1 MSHGHDKKTLRLD
14 DVTIPQN
21 HWWNK
26 LIAVGGVLGV
36 VGIVAT
42 FALGASDHHQL
53 YYSYLTAFMYFLTL
67 ALGGLF
73 FVLIQYAARA
83 GWSVVVRRI
92 AENMMATVPVFVILF
107 IPIVLGMHD
116 LFHWTHA
123 DAMEDPILKGKA
135 SYLNQEFFLIRAGI
149 YFAVWIALAL
159 YFHRSSTSQD
169 SSSDLHVTKR
179 LQAMSAPGIAL
190 FALSL
195 TFAGFD
201 WMMSLD
207 PHWFS
212 TIFGVY
218 TFAGSVVAT
227 FAFLAVF
234 SVIMSRAKLLGGV
247 VTTEHLHDLGKLVFA
262 FTVFWTYIAF
272 SQYFLIWYANMPE
285 ETIFYRHRW
294 ENSWSNISVFLAL
307 GHFVIPFFFLLP
319 RTIKRNATTLV
330 IGSVWMLF
338 MHFVDLYWVIMPH
351 HHKDGFQ
358 LSVLDI
364 TAFVGVG
371 GIFLAYFAYLTR
383 KHATVPLGDPRLP
396 ESVAFENF

>member
-1 MSHGHDKKTLRLD
+1 MSHGHEKKTLRLD
-14 DVTIPQN
+14 EVTIPRN
-21 HWWNK
+21 HWWNTFMVAG
-26 LIAVGGVLGV
+26 AVAGVA
-36 VGIVAT
+36 GIGAT
-42 FALGASDHHQL
+42 FALGAADHHQL
-53 YYSYLTAFMYFLTL
+53 YYSYLTSFMYFLTL
-67 ALGGLF
+67 ALGGMF

-92 AENMMATVPVFVILF
+92 AENMMATVPVFAVLF
-107 IPIVLGMHD
+107 IPVVLGMHD

-123 DAMEDPILKGKA
+123 EAMEDPILKGKE

-149 YFAVWIALAL
+149 YFAVWIGVAL
-159 YFHRSSTSQD
+159 YFYRSSTSQD
-169 SSSDLHVTKR
+169 TTKDLQTTRR
-179 LQAMSAPGIAL
+179 LQAISAPAIAL
-190 FALSL
+190 FALSI

-234 SVIMSRAKLLGGV
+234 SVMMRRAGLLGGV

-294 ENSWSNISVFLAL
+294 ENSWANISAFLAL

-330 IGSVWMLF
+330 IGSLWMLF
-338 MHFVDLYWVIMPH
+338 MHFVDLYWVIMPN
-351 HHKDGFQ
+351 HHKHGVHF
-358 LSVLDI
+358 SVIDV

-371 GIFLAYFAYLTR
+371 GVFLASFAYLTKR
-383 KHATVPLGDPRLP
+383 HATVPLGDPRLP